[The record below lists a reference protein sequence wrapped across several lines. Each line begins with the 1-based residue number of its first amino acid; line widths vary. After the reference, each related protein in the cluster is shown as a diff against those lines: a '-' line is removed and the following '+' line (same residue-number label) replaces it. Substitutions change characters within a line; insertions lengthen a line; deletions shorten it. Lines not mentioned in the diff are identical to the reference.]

1 MDRAMRENYGSD
13 LRMRK
18 IKSTD
23 PRMYYDT
30 MSLRITPEMKEKPFK
45 LYKKTGGLV
54 VNLFKW

>member
-13 LRMRK
+13 LRMLK